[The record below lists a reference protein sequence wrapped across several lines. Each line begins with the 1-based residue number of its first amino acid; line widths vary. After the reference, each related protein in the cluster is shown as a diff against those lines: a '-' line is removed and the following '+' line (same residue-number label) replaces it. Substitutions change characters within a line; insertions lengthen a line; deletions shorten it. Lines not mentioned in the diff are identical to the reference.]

1 MRRPQ
6 AFTLIEMIIAIAI
19 AMVILMLALPSVAG
33 ILADR
38 RLRRSLDGF
47 NRMVHQAQEH
57 SYAEH
62 RNYLIAWNGSAIEA
76 FPEVFRK
83 DEEPAPVA
91 RMVVKKGE
99 SLVMKFPAALIK
111 EPPAEWIFWSSG
123 TSEPALIQYTSR
135 DGTWTADYSGL
146 STRPELKKYVAR

>member
-1 MRRPQ
+1 MRRWQ
-6 AFTLIEMIIAIAI
+6 AFTLIEMIIALAI
-19 AMVILMLALPSVAG
+19 AMVILLLAMPSVSG
-33 ILADR
+33 VLADR

-47 NRMVHQAQEH
+47 TKLVHQAQEH

-62 RNYLIAWNGSAIEA
+62 RNYLIAWNGGALEA

-91 RMVVKKGE
+91 RLAFKKGE
-99 SLVMKFPAALIK
+99 ALTMKFPAALIK
-111 EPPAEWIFWSSG
+111 EPPPEWIFWASG
-123 TSEPALIQYTSR
+123 TSEPALIQFTSR

-146 STRPELKKYVAR
+146 SSRPELVKYVAR